1 MSTGGGQSGQRA
13 LAHHRQI
20 AQDVGIANDE
30 GMRFTRLAIRERG
43 QLIGRAILVRMI
55 GDLDVGAALG
65 HGLAEAS
72 RRSSVGVEPVS
83 LRAVRGDGEVESR
96 SAPLGCQVR
105 SALILDRDQR
115 RMVPGV

>member
-20 AQDVGIANDE
+20 PQDVGIANDE

-72 RRSSVGVEPVS
+72 RRSSIGVEPVS

-105 SALILDRDQR
+105 SALN
-115 RMVPGV
+115 P